1 MNGPEIESTEGVV
14 VGEVDDDVTLDAKDG
29 SPICG
34 PAIGD
39 LVGEEAECG
48 RKLVGRVD
56 GCFRPYLVSKDR
68 ALVNFCAG
76 GGDLNKD
83 G

>member
-1 MNGPEIESTEGVV
+1 MDGPEVESAEGVV
-14 VGEVDDDVTLDAKDG
+14 VGEVDNDVTLDTKDG
-29 SPICG
+29 SPIDG
-34 PAIGD
+34 PASGD
-39 LVGEEAECG
+39 LVGEEAEIG